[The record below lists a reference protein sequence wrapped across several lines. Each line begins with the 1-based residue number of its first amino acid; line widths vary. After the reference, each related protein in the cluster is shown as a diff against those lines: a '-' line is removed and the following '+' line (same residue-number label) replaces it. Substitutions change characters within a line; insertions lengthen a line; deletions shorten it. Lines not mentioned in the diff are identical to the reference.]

1 MIYTE
6 EKLSKIKLLSKLFK
20 GFADYSRLLIFFT
33 LLDGGHREARTLD
46 LLRISTERKVGHTS
60 FLSTLRQ
67 RNS

>member
-33 LLDGGHREARTLD
+33 LLD
-46 LLRISTERKVGHTS
+46 V
-60 FLSTLRQ
+60 
-67 RNS
+67 